1 MGQVRREYSA
11 EFKAKVSLEALKGE
25 RTIAELASAF
35 NVHPNQIRDWKSQA
49 LDSMREGFSKKRG
62 PKSKSEEPSESELHA
77 IIGQQKVEID
87 FLKKKYAMLLKL

>member
-11 EFKAKVSLEALKGE
+11 EFKAKVSVEALKGD
-25 RTIAELASAF
+25 RTIAELASVF
-35 NVHPNQIRDWKSQA
+35 NVHPNQIRDWKEQA
-49 LDSMREGFSKKRG
+49 LDSMREGFSRKRG
-62 PKSKSEEPSESELHA
+62 PKAKSEKPSEGELHE